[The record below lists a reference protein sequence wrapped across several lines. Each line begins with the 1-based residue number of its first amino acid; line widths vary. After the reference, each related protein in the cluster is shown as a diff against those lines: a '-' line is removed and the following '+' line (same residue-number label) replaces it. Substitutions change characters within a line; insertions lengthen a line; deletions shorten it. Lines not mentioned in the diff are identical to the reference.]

1 MNTDMIIG
9 LVIGALITT
18 VTNFFLQFLNYKFI
32 KNKEISLDMK
42 LNSYKSFFDSLSNV
56 ILKNME
62 PSEDKDYSIARNL
75 LFLTS
80 TDELLNSL
88 IKYEVELGVKHDPQ
102 NPIDIALLKLLLNI
116 RKELGFNNENS
127 EWQEKFYIGKFYINH
142 KDFKQE

>member
-1 MNTDMIIG
+1 
-9 LVIGALITT
+9 
-18 VTNFFLQFLNYKFI
+18 
-32 KNKEISLDMK
+32 
-42 LNSYKSFFDSLSNV
+42 
-56 ILKNME
+56 ME

-102 NPIDIALLKLLLNI
+102 NSIDIALLKLLLNI

-127 EWQEKFYIGKFYINH
+127 EWQEKFYIGKFYINY
-142 KDFKQE
+142 KNFKQE